1 MTNNPDDT
9 VVKIPKRR
17 FFRPA
22 LLAALV
28 VSAFAL
34 SFVFF
39 ISPDAFSEK
48 FSGNEGSLRQT
59 SGIESNGVASFESA
73 PTVSGPKTSR
83 YDFKLNDSQ
92 TFYSVMSL
100 LGVSGAEIQ
109 KITQKALSVYDLR
122 KLQKDAVLRV
132 YTLGDQWETV
142 EYRFSDL
149 WVLHVKK
156 DSSSPDGLSV
166 LKRELPSETRTER
179 VSGVIENSLYEAGV
193 NSGADPHAIM
203 TLSDIFAWDVDFASD
218 IRKGDT
224 FAMLYEALYVEG
236 KPIRAGRIIGAEM
249 VNDGKRFI
257 AVYFEDNDGKAGYYD
272 LNGRSLARSLLK
284 SPLRYRRISS
294 RFTNKRFHPILKKFR
309 PHHGIDYS
317 APTGTPVEAAGGGR
331 VVYSGWKSGYG
342 NYVEIKH
349 NNGYVTAYGHFSK
362 IKQGLRS
369 GAKVDQGDIIGYV
382 GSTGIST
389 GPHLHYEIRVNGR
402 LVNPLGIKS
411 LPDKGV
417 AKAEMLRFASVKEQ
431 TLASLTNSGQVVAY
445 NAGTLRP

>member
-1 MTNNPDDT
+1 MTINPADT
-9 VVKIPKRR
+9 AAKNPKKR

-22 LLAALV
+22 LLATLIII
-28 VSAFAL
+28 AFAL

-39 ISPDAFSEK
+39 ISPNAFSEK
-48 FSGNEGSLRQT
+48 FSGNADSLRSTNAQER
-59 SGIESNGVASFESA
+59 IAVD
-73 PTVSGPKTSR
+73 TVEAAPKTSR
-83 YDFKLNDSQ
+83 YDFKLDRNQ
-92 TFYSVMSL
+92 TFYSVMSML
-100 LGVSGAEIQ
+100 NVPGVEIQ
-109 KITQKALSVYDLR
+109 KITQKAMPIYDLK

-132 YTLGDQWETV
+132 HTIGDQWDAV
-142 EYRFSDL
+142 EYRFSDIEA
-149 WVLHVKK
+149 LHVKK
-156 DSSSPDGLSV
+156 DASSSDGLSV
-166 LKRELPSETRTER
+166 LKRELSSETRIER
-179 VSGVIENSLYEAGV
+179 VSGIIESSLFEAGV
-193 NSGADPHAIM
+193 KSGADPHAVM

-224 FAMLYEALYVEG
+224 FAMLYELLYVEG

-249 VNDGKRFI
+249 VNDGQRHV
-257 AVYFEDNDGKAGYYD
+257 AVYFEDSAGKGGYYD
-272 LNGRSLARSLLK
+272 DMGRGLARSLLK

-294 RFTNKRFHPILKKFR
+294 YFTKKRFHPILKKFR

-317 APTGTPVEAAGGGR
+317 APTGTPVEAAGGGK

-362 IKQGLRS
+362 IKQGVRS

-411 LPDKGV
+411 LPDKSV
-417 AKAEMLRFASVKEQ
+417 AKADMQRFASVKERMF
-431 TLASLTNSGQVVAY
+431 ASLTNMGQAVAY
-445 NAGTLRP
+445 NVGAGN

>member
-1 MTNNPDDT
+1 MITNQDDVVAKNPKT
-9 VVKIPKRR
+9 R

-22 LLAALV
+22 ILAALIV
-28 VSAFAL
+28 IAFAL

-39 ISPDAFSEK
+39 ISPNAFSEK
-48 FSGNEGSLRQT
+48 FSDNDYPLHRTGSAPAD
-59 SGIESNGVASFESA
+59 VASSE
-73 PTVSGPKTSR
+73 SGPKTSR
-83 YDFKLNDSQ
+83 YDFKLDRNQ
-92 TFYSVMSL
+92 TFYSVMSM
-100 LGVSGAEIQ
+100 LGVPGTQIQ
-109 KITQKALSVYDLR
+109 KITQKALPIYDLK
-122 KLQKDAVLRV
+122 KLQKDAVLKV
-132 YTLGDQWETV
+132 HTIGDQWDAV

-149 WVLHVKK
+149 EVLHVKK
-156 DSSSPDGLSV
+156 DASSPDGLSV
-166 LKRELPSETRTER
+166 LKRELPSETRIER
-179 VSGVIENSLYEAGV
+179 VSGSIESSLFEAGV
-193 NSGADPHAIM
+193 KSGADPHAIM

-224 FAMLYEALYVEG
+224 FAMLYEMLYVEG

-249 VNDGKRFI
+249 INDGKKYV
-257 AVYFEDNDGKAGYYD
+257 AVYFEDNDGRPGYYD
-272 LNGRSLARSLLK
+272 ENGRGLARSLLK

-294 RFTNKRFHPILKKFR
+294 YFTKKRFHPILKKFR

-349 NNGYVTAYGHFSK
+349 NNGYVTAYGHFSR
-362 IKQGLRS
+362 IKQGVRS
-369 GAKVDQGDIIGYV
+369 GAKVDQGEIIGYV

-411 LPDKGV
+411 LPDKSV
-417 AKAEMLRFASVKEQ
+417 AKADMQRFWAIKER
-431 TLASLTNSGQVVAY
+431 TLASLTNTGQAVAY
-445 NAGTLRP
+445 NVNPAARGD